1 MLAEDRPLANDWEL
15 LENGLLLEPDV
26 LFPAVFGDD
35 GVTRVLEGLLILETT
50 ELVAEVDNVIDDKI
64 DVVLEEDK
72 DEDELVV
79 EV

>member
-15 LENGLLLEPDV
+15 LEDGLLLNLDV
-26 LFPAVFGDD
+26 LLPAVSDDD
-35 GVTRVLEGLLILETT
+35 GVVRVLEGLVVLETT
-50 ELVAEVDNVIDDKI
+50 ELVAEVDNVMDDKT
-64 DVVLEEDK
+64 DEVLEEDR